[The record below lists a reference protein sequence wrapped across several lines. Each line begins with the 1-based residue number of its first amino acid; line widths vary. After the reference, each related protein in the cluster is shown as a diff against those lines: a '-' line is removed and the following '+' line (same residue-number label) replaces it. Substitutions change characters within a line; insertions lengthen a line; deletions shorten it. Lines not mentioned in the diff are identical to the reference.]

1 MNDSLPAGVI
11 LAGGRS
17 RRMQGKT
24 KALLAINDLPLL
36 QHVMNRLSPQVSTLF
51 LSVEQK
57 LAEFEPFGLQQIEDI
72 LPAGQGPLCGLLS
85 AMESLGQ
92 RQEYLLMVPCDAPL
106 TPLDLGE
113 KLALRM
119 SSSGSLVSSIRYEG
133 QVQPTFSLWNRRVL
147 PDLNEAVTKKGI
159 GGFKQFFER
168 VDVSFLD
175 WPAESVSPFFNVNTP
190 ADLEKAKAAIRPVY
204 N

>member
-1 MNDSLPAGVI
+1 
-11 LAGGRS
+11 
-17 RRMQGKT
+17 
-24 KALLAINDLPLL
+24 
-36 QHVMNRLSPQVSTLF
+36 
-51 LSVEQK
+51 
-57 LAEFEPFGLQQIEDI
+57 
-72 LPAGQGPLCGLLS
+72 
-85 AMESLGQ
+85 
-92 RQEYLLMVPCDAPL
+92 MVPCDAPL
-106 TPLDLGE
+106 TPIDLGE

-119 SSSGSLVSSIRYEG
+119 NSSGSLVSSIRYEG

-175 WPAESVSPFFNVNTP
+175 WPAEPVSPFFNVNTP